1 MELSPNDIHPGEDM
15 GAPAL
20 TDTSPD
26 ASCQLGSRYTHHE
39 VLIDSE
45 YELYDSEGSRAFVRF
60 LQAFI
65 VRFSESRSAKEALS
79 FVTCWVM
86 AWELTN
92 KGDFRERRP
101 EGSTEG
107 PEWVVASN
115 RTIVKAATK
124 CFVGLRKA
132 ARKVRATRRVLWDR
146 TDESVLD
153 AFWNDKWYLVP
164 RPWAAEFRM
173 AAISAHQIYYKK
185 HHHYLLSLLS
195 SSLVRRK
202 N

>member
-1 MELSPNDIHPGEDM
+1 VLSTYVMELSPNDIHPGEDT

-39 VLIDSE
+39 VLLDGHDF
-45 YELYDSEGSRAFVRF
+45 LDSEGSRAFVHF
-60 LQAFI
+60 LKKFI
-65 VRFSESRSAKEALS
+65 LPFGATRSSKEALS
-79 FVTCWVM
+79 LVIHLVK
-86 AWELTN
+86 AWEVTN
-92 KGDFRERRP
+92 KGNFRERRP

-115 RTIVKAATK
+115 SMVVRAASK
-124 CFVGLRKA
+124 CFAGLCKA
-132 ARKVRATRRVLWDR
+132 VKKVRATRRVLLDS

-164 RPWAAEFRM
+164 RP
-173 AAISAHQIYYKK
+173 
-185 HHHYLLSLLS
+185 
-195 SSLVRRK
+195 
-202 N
+202 